1 MIFFLGSRG
10 HLLKLIT
17 EPDLVHAFVL
27 FSPVLTFGIV
37 YPKKLRAVMGKDA
50 DDKTQM
56 VKRQILVDDR
66 ADKCV

>member
-1 MIFFLGSRG
+1 MRLC
-10 HLLKLIT
+10 
-17 EPDLVHAFVL
+17 
-27 FSPVLTFGIV
+27 SPPSVLTFGIV
-37 YPKKLRAVMGKDA
+37 YTKKLRAVMGKDA